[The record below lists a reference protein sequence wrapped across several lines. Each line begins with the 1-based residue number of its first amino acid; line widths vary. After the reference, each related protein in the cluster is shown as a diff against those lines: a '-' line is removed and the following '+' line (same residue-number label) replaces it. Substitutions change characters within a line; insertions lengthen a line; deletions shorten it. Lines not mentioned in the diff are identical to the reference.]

1 MADKEHKIILDKLN
15 EILKIMNGNGKIGM
29 CAKVN
34 IMWSCALFIIIAV
47 AGTAIKT
54 FLF

>member
-1 MADKEHKIILDKLN
+1 MEERINELCDGVK
-15 EILKIMNGNGKIGM
+15 EILKILNGNGKIGM

-34 IMWSCALFIIIAV
+34 ILWACSVWIAIIV
-47 AGTAIKT
+47 VGTAIKT